1 MGVKV
6 MIPVAGG
13 IQDVKG
19 SVVPMIKNTVIGG
32 ITGHVNVNPL
42 NKNNL
47 LPDSRTDPMGLT
59 GEPFN
64 SILATNVADQDEP
77 LVTLPKHAGIVNSRV
92 KERGYT
98 TGRGTEGMY
107 PQPMP
112 SRLRNIGLAHTH
124 CDIGQIDAPVLRKA
138 NNFDPSIEPPFKR
151 MF

>member
-1 MGVKV
+1 

-32 ITGHVNVNPL
+32 SITGKVNVNPL
-42 NKNNL
+42 NKDNL

-64 SILATNVADQDEP
+64 SVLATNVANQDEP
-77 LVTLPKHAGIVNSRV
+77 VRTLPIYAGIVNSRV

-107 PQPMP
+107 PQPFP
-112 SRLRNIGLAHTH
+112 SRLKNIGLNHTL
-124 CDIGQIDAPVLRKA
+124 CDIGQINAPVLRKA